1 MSLEAIKAVTNA
13 EQQAEE
19 IRANAALQAKGLI
32 SDAEKQGKQIFEQ
45 ARADARAAVK
55 EMEVQVAQ
63 KSTAAAEKIAEATE
77 ASCQRLRTVAETKM
91 DAAVGI
97 IVGRIVNGA

>member
-1 MSLEAIKAVTNA
+1 MRCSAKKKEMYIFIERL
-13 EQQAEE
+13 
-19 IRANAALQAKGLI
+19 AALFCDKIICI

-77 ASCQRLRTVAETKM
+77 ASCQRLRTEAETKM